1 MSEIEGKI
9 TIELDRSKPNKERVS
24 IESSR
29 PVQASRV
36 LHDKTAQQALE
47 TIPLLFNVCG
57 TAQTRTARRA
67 MQQQLGIS
75 SSVSEELARDMLVL
89 VENARE
95 HLLRAL
101 LDWPR
106 LFQLKLDNPE
116 LAPVTRL
123 VNDFKQA
130 LFRNGDAFSLDSQL
144 QVDADQ
150 LKQLIADLERFLKL
164 RVYGL
169 DIDQWLTMKDI
180 DGINYWTQN
189 IPVLGAR
196 TLKKICDLGF
206 NSQGYADSN
215 HLPDLA
221 EDRLL
226 EKLNAEDADHFIAE
240 PQWNGECFETTSL
253 GRQHD
258 HALVIELDK
267 EFHNTL
273 ITRWVARLVE
283 LARIPDQLRALLRQI
298 DQAENNPGLPASNLG
313 IAQTEAARGRLIH
326 HVEIEN
332 DTIKN
337 YQIVAPTEWNFHPQG
352 VINRSLSNLSCGNV
366 RHLTQVAH
374 LMINTIDP
382 CVGYELT
389 VH

>member
-9 TIELDRSKPNKERVS
+9 TIDLDRAKPNRERVT
-24 IESSR
+24 IQSSR
-29 PVQASRV
+29 PVQASKV
-36 LHDKTAQQALE
+36 LHDKTPQQALD

-75 SSVSEELARDMLVL
+75 ASASEELARDMLVL

-106 LFQLKLDNPE
+106 LFQLKLENPE
-116 LAPVTRL
+116 LGPVTRL
-123 VNDFKQA
+123 VNNFKNA
-130 LFRNGDAFSLDSQL
+130 LFANGDAFSLDSRL
-144 QVDADQ
+144 QVDSDQ
-150 LKQLIADLERFLKL
+150 VKQLTADLERFLKQQ
-164 RVYGL
+164 VYGL

-180 DGINYWTQN
+180 DGINHWTQN

-206 NSQGYADSN
+206 NSQGYADSE
-215 HLPDLA
+215 HLPVLA
-221 EDRLL
+221 EKQLL
-226 EKLNAEDADHFIAE
+226 EQLDADDSNRFIAQ
-240 PQWNGECFETTSL
+240 PQWNGVCFETTSL

-258 HALVIELDK
+258 HALVTELDK

-283 LARIPDQLRALLRQI
+283 LARIPNQLRALLVGIEQSDNDTVDI
-298 DQAENNPGLPASNLG
+298 DRLG
-313 IAQTEAARGRLIH
+313 VAQTEAARGRLIH
-326 HVEIEN
+326 RVEIDN

-352 VINRSLSNLSCGNV
+352 VVGKSLSNLSCGNI

-389 VH
+389 VR